1 MSEAT
6 NYVRVLH
13 TCGKGGGYQQDG
25 ECMAC
30 RSEVKPLVAYTTASS
45 EIIRLQAAVELQM
58 ERCAALKGYA
68 GKLRAAIY
76 CAHDILHRQSL
87 RPDGFLSQNEQDVDA
102 ILAQALDVKAP

>member
-1 MSEAT
+1 MERPVKSQSPSWKPP
-6 NYVRVLH
+6 
-13 TCGKGGGYQQDG
+13 C
-25 ECMAC
+25 
-30 RSEVKPLVAYTTASS
+30 EV
-45 EIIRLQAAVELQM
+45 QM